1 VNFEWDEGKNEANI
15 AKHGIS
21 FLSAARI
28 FDRPTLEFVDDRR
41 GYGETRVAAIGAIG
55 EADLLVIYTMRG
67 DTCRII
73 SARRANR
80 NERRSYRQI
89 FPR

>member
-1 VNFEWDEGKNEANI
+1 MEFEWDETKNQVNI

-21 FLSAARI
+21 FLGAAHI
-28 FDRPTLEFVDDRR
+28 FDGPTLEFVDERY

-67 DTCRII
+67 DVCRII
-73 SARRANR
+73 SARRARR
-80 NERRSYRQI
+80 NERRAYRQI

>member
-1 VNFEWDEGKNEANI
+1 MDFEWDEGKNEANI

-28 FDRPTLEFVDDRR
+28 FDGPTLEFVDERR
-41 GYGETRVAAIGAIG
+41 GYGETRVAAIGVIG

-80 NERRSYRQI
+80 NERRAYRQI

>member
-1 VNFEWDEGKNEANI
+1 MDFDWDERKNEANI

-21 FLSAARI
+21 FRSASRI
-28 FDRPTLEFVDDRR
+28 FDGLVTRYVDDRHD
-41 GYGETRVAAIGAIG
+41 YGETRFIATGVVAGLEVTVVCTIH
-55 EADLLVIYTMRG
+55 G

-73 SARRANR
+73 SARRANQ
-80 NERRSYRQI
+80 NERRAYRQI